1 VVAMTT
7 YQEIFALFTNKITDY
22 SLPSLTQDEA
32 EFRMMKFL
40 DSSISRFI
48 PYCHKDLT
56 DRDDTLKQFNID
68 LSTLEKE
75 ILALMMVYEWTNN
88 FVLSEEF
95 LKQRLG
101 TKDYQIYSPANHLK
115 ELIQLRSSIQN
126 EIDDLIKLYY
136 YTEQ

>member
-1 VVAMTT
+1 MTT

-22 SLPSLTQDEA
+22 NLPSLTQDEA

-40 DSSISRFI
+40 DSSISRFT
-48 PYCHKDLT
+48 PYCQKDLS
-56 DRDDTLKQFNID
+56 DKDDTLKQFNID

-75 ILALMMVYEWTNN
+75 ILALMMVYEWTNS

-95 LKQRLG
+95 LKQKLG
-101 TKDYQIYSPANHLK
+101 TKDYQIYSPANHLEK
-115 ELIQLRSSIQN
+115 LIQLRSSIQN

>member
-40 DSSISRFI
+40 DSSISRFT
-48 PYCHKDLT
+48 PYCQKDLN
-56 DRDDTLKQFNID
+56 DKDDTLKQFNID

-95 LKQRLG
+95 LKQKLG
-101 TKDYQIYSPANHLK
+101 TKEYQIYSPANHLEK
-115 ELIQLRSSIQN
+115 LIQLRSSIQS